1 MQLAFII
8 AFCASLSSIYE
19 QREMFGNH
27 VKIEPCQY
35 ASFMRAV
42 IVQYGLVQHMFRFN

>member
-8 AFCASLSSIYE
+8 AFCALLSPIYK

-27 VKIEPCQY
+27 AEIEPCQH

-42 IVQYGLVQHMFRFN
+42 IVQYGLVQHVFRFN